1 MSSTGRPSRL
11 GLPRAGSRGLSGPGG
26 AYGRLAPVRPGGRWN
41 AGAAALPKSLL
52 QRAFAKNSPLRHMDW
67 ILLATVLALSLI
79 GTMLVWS
86 ATRGAD
92 PRTYFVKQVLAIA
105 IGLALLLGT
114 AVLDYRRLRVYAPVL
129 YGISILGLIAALSP
143 LGTPVNGSKS
153 WITLPAGY
161 QIEPSEIAKLAVIL
175 LAAVVLSD
183 ARRTSGRP
191 RMRAVAMAAG
201 VAVVPLVLIVKEPDL
216 GVTILILVIM
226 LGLIAL
232 SGIRLYW
239 LAAIVA
245 GGALVVLAVLKLHLL
260 KAYQLGR
267 LTSFVHPSADPNGTG
282 YSAAQAKIAIGSGG
296 VFGQGLFHGSM
307 IGGNFVPEQHTD
319 FIFAVA
325 GEELGFAGAAV
336 VILLLAILL
345 LRALRIAA
353 RADDQFGM
361 LVASGIAIWFA
372 VQSFINIGMTVG
384 IMPVTGLPLPFVSY
398 GGSAM
403 YVDMLAIGVLQ
414 AVHRRHHVFNS

>member
-1 MSSTGRPSRL
+1 MSWPRGPSRL
-11 GLPRAGSRGLSGPGG
+11 GSPAGRMTGGSGS
-26 AYGRLAPVRPGGRWN
+26 AYGRLEPVRPGRWPGG
-41 AGAAALPKSLL
+41 ATLAAATAPRSLL
-52 QRAFAKNSPLRHMDW
+52 RRAFARGSPLRHLDW
-67 ILLATVLALSLI
+67 LLLLTVLALSGI
-79 GTMLVWS
+79 GTLLIWS

-92 PRTYFVKQVLAIA
+92 PRTYFVKQMLAIVA
-105 IGLALLLGT
+105 GLILLLALS
-114 AVLDYRRLRVYAPVL
+114 ALDYRKLRAFAPVV
-129 YGISILGLIAALSP
+129 YGLSVLGLAAALTP

-161 QIEPSEIAKLAVIL
+161 QIEPSEFAKLAIIL
-175 LAAVVLSD
+175 MSAVFLTQVP
-183 ARRTSGRP
+183 RGGRP
-191 RMRAVAMAAG
+191 GLRAVALTAG
-201 VAVVPLVLIVKEPDL
+201 FALLPLLLIVKEPDL
-216 GVTILILVIM
+216 GVTILIVVL
-226 LGLIAL
+226 LAGLIAL

-239 LAAIVA
+239 LAALAA
-245 GGALVVLAVLKLHLL
+245 GGALAVLAVFKLHLL

-267 LTSFVHPSADPNGTG
+267 LTSFLHPTANPQSTG
-282 YSAAQAKIAIGSGG
+282 YNAAQAKIAVGSGG
-296 VFGQGLFHGSM
+296 VFGQGLFHGQM
-307 IGGNFVPEQHTD
+307 IAGNFVPEQHTD

-336 VILLLAILL
+336 IVALLALLL

-372 VQSFINIGMTVG
+372 VQSFINVGMTVG

-403 YVDMLAIGVLQ
+403 LIDMLAVGVLQ
-414 AVHRRHHVFNS
+414 AVHRHHYRFH